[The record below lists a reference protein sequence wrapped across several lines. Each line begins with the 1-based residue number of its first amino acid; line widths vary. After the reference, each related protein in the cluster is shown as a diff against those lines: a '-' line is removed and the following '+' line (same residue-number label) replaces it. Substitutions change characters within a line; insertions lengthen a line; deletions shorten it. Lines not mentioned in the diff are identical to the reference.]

1 MALAFTQSVLVPGA
15 SAISHSAQASGN
27 GVTQM
32 AVSLTQDFFYLSVV
46 LIAASAV
53 AYLVYTLSN
62 RHAVLA
68 TLADIRTRRARS
80 KAVAKISVESA
91 IGGSGGGAGTAML
104 TREFEVAAPNIEPDY
119 RAAYWGRIGTGAAL
133 FGFIALLV
141 SLILRSIVMIYP
153 PWVNLY
159 GYSLSFACAL
169 LLCYLIFE
177 RRYHTR
183 ALGVFATGVALLT
196 IAFAIYIG
204 VAYNQATTSYTVIP
218 ALQDTPILI
227 LHVSMAIFAYALF
240 TVSFGCAVVY
250 LLQTQTNR
258 FSWLPSAEA
267 ADELGYK
274 AVIVGFPLLALNL
287 ILGAYWANYAWGHY
301 WSWDPKETSA
311 LVTWLIYAIY
321 LHVRG
326 LRGLRNK
333 WSGWL
338 LVLGF
343 AAVLFTFLGVSFIV
357 PGLHSYAGV

>member
-1 MALAFTQSVLVPGA
+1 MASIFPQNLLAASVPAVT
-15 SAISHSAQASGN
+15 QASSPSGN
-27 GVTQM
+27 SAGVAQL
-32 AVSLTQDFFYLSVV
+32 AVSLTQDFFYVSVA
-46 LIAASAV
+46 LIAVTFA
-53 AYLVYTLSN
+53 AYLIFTLSN
-62 RHAVLA
+62 RQAVLA
-68 TLADIRTRRARS
+68 TLSDIRTRRARG
-80 KAVAKISVESA
+80 KAVVKVSA
-91 IGGSGGGAGTAML
+91 EGSGSGGGTATL
-104 TREFEVAAPNIEPDY
+104 TREFEIAAPNVEPDY
-119 RAAYWGRIGTGAAL
+119 RAEYWGRIGTGAAW
-133 FGFIALLV
+133 FSIITLLV
-141 SLILRSIVMIYP
+141 SLILRSLVMKYP
-153 PWVNLY
+153 PWVNMY
-159 GYSLSFACAL
+159 GYSLSFTCAL

-177 RRYHTR
+177 NRYRSR
-183 ALGVFATGVALLT
+183 ALGVFASGVALLMV
-196 IAFAIYIG
+196 AFAIYVG
-204 VAYNQATTSYTVIP
+204 AAYNQASTAYTVIP

-240 TVSFGCAVVY
+240 TVAFGCGIIY
-250 LLQTQTNR
+250 LVQTQTDR

-274 AVIVGFPLLALNL
+274 AVIIGFPLLALNL

-326 LRGLRNK
+326 VRGLRGK

-343 AAVLFTFLGVSFIV
+343 AATLFTYFGVSFIV